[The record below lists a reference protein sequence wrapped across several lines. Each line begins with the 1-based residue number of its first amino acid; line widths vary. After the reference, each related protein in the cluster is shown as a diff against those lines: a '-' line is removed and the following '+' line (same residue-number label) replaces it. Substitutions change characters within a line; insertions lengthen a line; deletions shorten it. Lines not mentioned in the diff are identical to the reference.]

1 MDAETIGKAF
11 GIDGLDG
18 VDPDDIDVDVNE
30 ADEESLG
37 EDIEMAFDASAKA
50 SDRREAFIRA
60 VKAALKG

>member
-1 MDAETIGKAF
+1 MDAKTIGEAF

-18 VDPDDIDVDVNE
+18 VDPDDIDADVEE

-37 EDIEMAFDASAKA
+37 EDIATAFDASSSAA
-50 SDRREAFIRA
+50 DRREAFIRA